1 MTLSDLLDTLDPDAP
16 LAIRHLWLMDA
27 LRWVRG
33 EAEDPQASVNRV
45 RQLLTT
51 LQEQPAQLARWHRW
65 WRRFVQTVDITPLLA
80 DFGFAPR
87 TAFMSELG
95 HRLRRKLLPGTPE
108 TNDITDLFGLLLSS
122 RFDVRWLQALDS
134 RTLQD
139 IHSVL
144 LSPPKPA
151 GTPAAPAP
159 GRGEAAAPSH
169 WQAALLDALV
179 FCVGQVS
186 ATGFSSEIRG
196 RMSHEDRARRAFH
209 ALPVQMEALRRSAL
223 RHGTRSGQ
231 ARYEADKLR
240 LQLDVCRV
248 AAESVYAHLEEH
260 GVSVGIVF
268 RLRQLAERIVRIH
281 QLLDCM
287 LSDKPERA
295 TAALLA
301 DLAQLGHDNRSI
313 RALVAHSSGL
323 TAAKVAER
331 SAETG
336 ERYITRNAAEY
347 RQMLGM
353 AAGGG
358 ALLGLT
364 TWAKFGLGL
373 LALSAFWAG
382 FAAGLNY
389 ALSFV
394 LIQLLHFTVA
404 TKQPAVTAP
413 AMVAKLK
420 HIQQPGAV
428 RRFVDE
434 VANLFRSQIAA
445 ILGNVG
451 LVVPVVLGISFVLAL
466 ATGRHMIGPE
476 KAAHV
481 MHSLHLLGPTAFFA
495 AFTGVLLFASSII
508 AGWVENWFVYYRLDS
523 AIRHN
528 PRITRMLGTVR
539 AARWARFFRD
549 NISGLAAN
557 VSLGFLLGLV
567 PAFAQFFGLGLDIR
581 HVTLAAGQLA
591 AAAIAIGPGVL
602 VDPTFWWATAGVAVV
617 GPLNLTFSFYLAYRL
632 ALKAQGISDV
642 NRSLIHLALR
652 RRLRSHPLGF
662 FLPPR
667 TEAPVPPEDVSD
679 IEAAW
684 SPDAQRDT
692 MDEESRRWAEAF
704 LERSADAMKPGEDLW
719 DWSAQNMPASQ
730 ASAAPALDEEAPT
743 NGARIKNGPPDDGP
757 LTP

>member
-33 EAEDPQASVNRV
+33 EAEDPQASVDRV

-65 WRRFVQTVDITPLLA
+65 WKRFVQTVDITPLLA

-108 TNDITDLFGLLLSS
+108 TSDITELFGLLLSS

-139 IHSVL
+139 IRRVL
-144 LSPPKPA
+144 LSPPAPA
-151 GTPAAPAP
+151 GTPPAP
-159 GRGEAAAPSH
+159 VPARGEAAAPSH

-364 TWAKFGLGL
+364 TWVKFGLGL

-394 LIQLLHFTVA
+394 VIQLLHFTVA

-434 VANLFRSQIAA
+434 VAHLFRSQIAA

-451 LVVPVVLGISFVLAL
+451 VVVPVVLGISFVLAL
-466 ATGRHMIGPE
+466 VTGRHMIGPE
-476 KAAHV
+476 KAAYV

-591 AAAIAIGPGVL
+591 AAAIAIGPAVL

-617 GPLNLTFSFYLAYRL
+617 GPLNLIFSFYLAYRL

-667 TEAPVPPEDVSD
+667 TEAPVPAEDVSD

-684 SPDAQRDT
+684 SSDAQRDT

-704 LERSADAMKPGEDLW
+704 LERSADVMKPGEDLW
-719 DWSAQNMPASQ
+719 DFSAHNMPTSQ
-730 ASAAPALDEEAPT
+730 ASTAPALDEEAPASV
-743 NGARIKNGPPDDGP
+743 ARTKNGPPDDGP
-757 LTP
+757 LKP

>member
-33 EAEDPQASVNRV
+33 EAEDPQACVGRV
-45 RQLLTT
+45 RQLLVA

-87 TAFMSELG
+87 TAFLSELG

-108 TNDITDLFGLLLSS
+108 TSDITDLFGLLLTS

-139 IHSVL
+139 IRSLL
-144 LSPPKPA
+144 LSPPEP
-151 GTPAAPAP
+151 GAPVSP
-159 GRGEAAAPSH
+159 HPERTEAAAPTH
-169 WQAALLDALV
+169 WQVALLDALV

-186 ATGFSSEIRG
+186 ATGFSSEIRS

-209 ALPVQMEALRRSAL
+209 ALPVQMEALRRSAQ
-223 RHGTRSGQ
+223 RHGSRSGQ
-231 ARYEADKLR
+231 ARHEADKLR

-268 RLRQLAERIVRIH
+268 RLRQLAERIVRIQ

-313 RALVAHSSGL
+313 RALVAHSAGL

-336 ERYITRNAAEY
+336 ERYITRNATEY
-347 RQMLGM
+347 RQMLRM

-413 AMVAKLK
+413 AMVAKLR

-434 VANLFRSQIAA
+434 VAHLFRSQIAA

-451 LVVPVVLGISFVLAL
+451 LVVPVVLAISVVLAL
-466 ATGRHMIGPE
+466 ATGSHMIGPE
-476 KAAHV
+476 QAAYV

-528 PRITRMLGTVR
+528 PRITRLLGTVR

-567 PAFAQFFGLGLDIR
+567 PAFAHFFGLGLDIR

-591 AAAIAIGPGVL
+591 AAAIAVGPVVL
-602 VDPTFWWATAGVAVV
+602 ADPGFWWAAAGVAVV
-617 GPLNLTFSFYLAYRL
+617 GPLNLIFSFYLAYRL

-667 TEAPVPPEDVSD
+667 TEAPAPAEDVSD

-704 LERSADAMKPGEDLW
+704 LERSADALKPGEDPW
-719 DWSAQNMPASQ
+719 DWPAQPLPASQ
-730 ASAAPALDEEAPT
+730 AMAAPDLDKDEPT
-743 NGARIKNGPPDDGP
+743 SGIDPKNGPRDAGP
-757 LTP
+757 MTP